1 MFANSISKMG
11 QGYRSRIC
19 EVPGVE
25 LVQAYQQKKQDG
37 SSTSTTQPL
46 QPGSWESSQ
55 TDSLASKPSSSATS
69 PERPVLNHKQVQVEP
84 QVFKNIQI
92 FKENKIDDD
101 RVTVGIFYV

>member
-1 MFANSISKMG
+1 MSAESKRDNAECCG
-11 QGYRSRIC
+11 EWNTNKSK
-19 EVPGVE
+19 P
-25 LVQAYQQKKQDG
+25 KKQDG
-37 SSTSTTQPL
+37 FSTSTTQPL